1 MRNAYVVIKDMI
13 DLIPQSEEER
23 FQILKHNLST
33 HILGSWAHAAP
44 EKQYSQW
51 PWSTAKYYLELTKI
65 TDDDFNNKDWLQQ
78 FHSIYVNPNYKI
90 ELSHYNTFI
99 KTEETSNDA
108 INI

>member
-51 PWSTAKYYLELTKI
+51 PWSTAKYYLELTICSKRI
-65 TDDDFNNKDWLQQ
+65 LESSRRD
-78 FHSIYVNPNYKI
+78 I
-90 ELSHYNTFI
+90 
-99 KTEETSNDA
+99 NDA
-108 INI
+108 ILCTVL